1 MLIGFL
7 DKNREKLSLTDSSI
21 EKISSKVGELL
32 GGHSGGAIAESATEN
47 NYLTHTQKEERKQKL
62 KDCGSDQNCKD
73 KWNLYFD
80 ELDRLQD
87 GWLLG
92 LGMIDESMAESQT
105 DKLYES
111 GYWGSKG
118 LIRPDSEYYNENTN
132 YNAIKSVVDN
142 PGIEI
147 GKSVLISAADYEL
160 GKTILGNVEKSY
172 SLGEVVA
179 SNLGPAGTLTV
190 PVDTTST
197 LKTTGRYVY
206 KVTGGAASTILV
218 GYDLYLDYD
227 VFGPSKEFAGAALAD
242 LSAATI
248 LTIGSAKLSQK
259 TNMPGYA
266 IVIGGSIIG
275 YFVNKDILNPF
286 KEILKK

>member
-1 MLIGFL
+1 M
-7 DKNREKLSLTDSSI
+7 
-21 EKISSKVGELL
+21 KV
-32 GGHSGGAIAESATEN
+32 
-47 NYLTHTQKEERKQKL
+47 
-62 KDCGSDQNCKD
+62 CGSDQNCKD